1 MCFKELRK
9 IFCGECNPEIITETK
24 IETVEKVVT
33 KMIEN
38 PKLKPMTIINSNF
51 DPKKQGTPTK
61 DKENN
66 KIIYDYLYSL
76 NFKSGYYS
84 QLESVINLKIN
95 KNKNYIEVNKS
106 RRLCS
111 DGDFI

>member
-1 MCFKELRK
+1 MCFKKLRK
-9 IFCGECNPEIITETK
+9 IFCGECKPEVITETK
-24 IETVEKVVT
+24 IETVEKVIT
-33 KMIEN
+33 KIVEN

-66 KIIYDYLYSL
+66 KIVYDYLYSL

-84 QLESVINLKIN
+84 QLESVINIKIN
-95 KNKNYIEVNKS
+95 KNKNYIEVNKY